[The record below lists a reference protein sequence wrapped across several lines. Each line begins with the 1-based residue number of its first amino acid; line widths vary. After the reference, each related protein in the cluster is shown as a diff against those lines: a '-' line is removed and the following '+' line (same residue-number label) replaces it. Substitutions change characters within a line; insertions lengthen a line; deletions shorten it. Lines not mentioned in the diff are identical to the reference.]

1 VPCGANYTASL
12 LDRHTTRQAQ
22 AVEPP
27 HYQSDP
33 IGTMK
38 TCVNGTANILELG
51 RQKSAHVLQASTS
64 EV

>member
-1 VPCGANYTASL
+1 L